1 MTSPAPKPRAG
12 SASHRPTLLA
22 HINVQ
27 LETPPEYRGSEIIGD
42 LRGVA
47 ETLFYPFKFV
57 GFWDGQT
64 GNHYCPLGESG
75 KECPHGKDADAKQSY
90 AVTIEDELAGELEVD
105 FPHADLTVYLG

>member
-1 MTSPAPKPRAG
+1 MTSPAPKSG
-12 SASHRPTLLA
+12 SGTNSRSLLA
-22 HINVQ
+22 HIEVK

-64 GNHYCPLGESG
+64 GNHLCPLKEAG
-75 KECPHGKDADAKQSY
+75 KDCPHGEGSAAKSAY
-90 AVTIEDELAGELEVD
+90 AVTIEDELAGELEVV

>member
-1 MTSPAPKPRAG
+1 MTSPSPKSDSGAQRR
-12 SASHRPTLLA
+12 SLLA
-22 HINVQ
+22 HLEIQ

-64 GNHYCPLGESG
+64 GNHLCPMKEAG
-75 KECPHGKDADAKQSY
+75 KDCPHGEDAAAKSAY
-90 AVTIEDELAGELEVD
+90 AVTIEDELAGELEVV

>member
-1 MTSPAPKPRAG
+1 MTSPAPKSDSG
-12 SASHRPTLLA
+12 INHRSLLA
-22 HINVQ
+22 HIEVQ
-27 LETPPEYRGSEIIGD
+27 IETPPGYRGSEIIGD

-64 GNHYCPLGESG
+64 GNHLCPMKETG
-75 KECPHGKDADAKQSY
+75 KGCPHGEDAAAKTAY
-90 AVTIEDELAGELEVD
+90 AVTIEEELAGELEVV